1 MLERSTRRV
10 ACLGLLDSFFLGVA
24 PMMSKRKTSPSS
36 FNIQVQLVTSE
47 TTFQNSNGF
56 EKNHCANNQTVSA
69 FNPSIQHLKMA
80 IQRAN
85 SGRHRRTPEA
95 SNRQAI
101 EPSYD
106 KYDIHDN
113 K

>member
-1 MLERSTRRV
+1 V
-10 ACLGLLDSFFLGVA
+10 A
-24 PMMSKRKTSPSS
+24 
-36 FNIQVQLVTSE
+36 SE
-47 TTFQNSNGF
+47 TTFKNFNGF
-56 EKNHCANNQTVSA
+56 EKDDCANNQAISA
-69 FNPSIQHLKMA
+69 FNPSIQHLKMP

-85 SGRHRRTPEA
+85 SGRRRRTSEA
-95 SNRQAI
+95 PNEQAI